1 MPKTGENAKYYIY
14 CIDNG
19 KRIGYNQCKD
29 YTFRRCS
36 VKKLSK
42 DIVAIIFTAIA
53 YVVTFAV
60 LAAYYCSVQN
70 ESKNIKEVGLSSGTF
85 DGVKHSLSDFDVK
98 IGPRGGDSGA
108 WLKDPILDE
117 EGNELHGPSVGIIYE
132 IVINNTCDAVITD
145 WTADVYIPE
154 FMWINNGWNG
164 KLEFHQTSDDEER
177 IQLIDLR
184 EYQSVE
190 IELDYYIDH
199 TGPMIP
205 LNTGDKFIYRPSKAD
220 NEYPL
225 EPVSETDEVK
235 SSAIVGFIIYVPDK
249 GLDYA
254 PVFDNV
260 VFRYHIS
267 RNVWTDPTFIT
278 LVGLDILWLV
288 LIIGLVMS
296 HIRVRKLLKQ
306 QKRDAQIIE
315 QSIKTFINFVEAK
328 DPNTKGHSERVAE
341 ITFALA
347 DEMGYSSIECNNI
360 RCIALMH
367 DCGKIAVPVSILQKP
382 AKLTDEEYEIIKR
395 HTTIGGDMLRDF
407 SSIKDMTLGAL
418 YHHERYDGNGY
429 PKGLKGEE
437 IPLIARM
444 ICVADSLDAMNSN
457 RCYRSKLTK
466 EIIIDELEKNK
477 GKQFDPDIV
486 EHILKLIK
494 QGIIKIGE

>member
-1 MPKTGENAKYYIY
+1 M
-14 CIDNG
+14 
-19 KRIGYNQCKD
+19 
-29 YTFRRCS
+29 
-36 VKKLSK
+36 KKLSK
-42 DIVAIIFTAIA
+42 DIIAIIVTAIA
-53 YVVTFAV
+53 YIVTFAV
-60 LAAYYCSVQN
+60 IAFYYYSVKN
-70 ESKNIKEVGLSSGTF
+70 ESTIMKEASLSSGSF
-85 DGVKHSLSDFDVK
+85 DGTTYSLSHFDVK

-108 WLKDPILDE
+108 WLKDPIKDE
-117 EGNELHGPSVGIIYE
+117 AGNELHGPSVGIIYE
-132 IVINNTCDAVITD
+132 IVVSNTSDAVITD
-145 WTADVYIPE
+145 WTADVYMPE
-154 FMWINNGWNG
+154 FMWINNAWNG
-164 KLEFHQTSDDEER
+164 KLEFRQNTTGTEL

-184 EYQSVE
+184 EYQSVP
-190 IELDYYIDH
+190 IELDHYIDH

-205 LNTGDKFIYRPSKAD
+205 LNEGDKFIYHPSKAD
-220 NEYPL
+220 NELPL
-225 EPVSETDEVK
+225 VPASETEEVN
-235 SSAIVGFIIYVPDK
+235 SSTIVGFIVYVPDK

-260 VFRYHIS
+260 VFNYHLS
-267 RNVWTDPTFIT
+267 RNAWADPVFLL

-341 ITFALA
+341 ISYALA
-347 DEMGYSSIECNNI
+347 DEMGFSSKECDNI

-367 DCGKIAVPVSILQKP
+367 DCGKIAIPVNILQKP

-395 HTTIGGDMLRDF
+395 HTTVGGDMLRDF
-407 SSIKDMTLGAL
+407 SSIKGMNLGAL
-418 YHHERYDGNGY
+418 YHHERYDGKGY

-457 RCYRSKLTK
+457 RCYRARLTK
-466 EIIIDELEKNK
+466 EIIIEELEKNK
-477 GKQFDPDIV
+477 GKQFDPEIV

-494 QGIIKIGE
+494 QGVIDIGE

>member
-1 MPKTGENAKYYIY
+1 M
-14 CIDNG
+14 
-19 KRIGYNQCKD
+19 
-29 YTFRRCS
+29 
-36 VKKLSK
+36 KKLSK
-42 DIVAIIFTAIA
+42 DIVAIIITAIA
-53 YVVTFAV
+53 YAVTFAIIAV
-60 LAAYYCSVQN
+60 YYCSVKN
-70 ESKNIKEVGLSSGTF
+70 ESNNMKEVALSSGIINGETY
-85 DGVKHSLSDFDVK
+85 SLPDFDVK

-108 WLKDPILDE
+108 WLKDPISDDN
-117 EGNELHGPSVGIIYE
+117 GNELHGPSVGIIYE
-132 IVINNTCDAVITD
+132 IVINNTCDAVVTD
-145 WTADVYIPE
+145 WTADVYMPE

-164 KLEFHQTSDDEER
+164 KIEFHQTSSGEELV
-177 IQLIDLR
+177 QLIDLR
-184 EYQSVE
+184 EYQSVP

-205 LNTGDKFIYRPSKAD
+205 LEKGDKFIYRPSKAD

-225 EPVSETDEVK
+225 EPVKENEEVND
-235 SSAIVGFIIYVPDK
+235 SAIVGFIVYVPDK

-260 VFRYHIS
+260 VFHYHLS
-267 RNVWTDPTFIT
+267 RNAWNDPIFIV
-278 LVGLDILWLV
+278 LVAFDIALLV

-296 HIRVRKLLKQ
+296 QIRVRNLLKQ

-341 ITFALA
+341 IAYALA
-347 DEMGYSSIECNNI
+347 DEMGYSSKECNNI

-367 DCGKIAVPVSILQKP
+367 DCGKIAIPVNILQKP
-382 AKLTDEEYEIIKR
+382 DRLTDEEYEIIKR
-395 HTTIGGDMLRDF
+395 HTTVGGDMLRDF
-407 SSIKDMTLGAL
+407 NSIKDMNMGAL
-418 YHHERYDGNGY
+418 YHHERYDGKGY

-457 RCYRSKLTK
+457 RCYRPRLNK
-466 EIIIDELEKNK
+466 EVIIDELVKNK

-486 EHILKLIK
+486 EHTLKLIK
-494 QGIIKIGE
+494 QGTIKIGE

>member
-1 MPKTGENAKYYIY
+1 M
-14 CIDNG
+14 
-19 KRIGYNQCKD
+19 
-29 YTFRRCS
+29 
-36 VKKLSK
+36 KKISK
-42 DIVAIIFTAIA
+42 DIIAIILTSVA

-60 LAAYYCSVQN
+60 IVFYYFSIKG
-70 ESKNIKEVGLSSGTF
+70 ESQTLRVAELSSGSF
-85 DGVKHSLSDFDVK
+85 DGTTYSLSDFDVK

-108 WLKDPILDE
+108 WLKDPIFDE
-117 EGNELHGPSVGIIYE
+117 DGNELHCPSVGIIYE
-132 IVINNTCDAVITD
+132 IVVSNKADAVITD
-145 WTADVYIPE
+145 WTADVYMPE

-164 KLEFHQTSDDEER
+164 KLEFHQSADGEKLV
-177 IQLIDLR
+177 QLINLR
-184 EYQSVE
+184 EYQSAP

-205 LNTGDKFIYRPSKAD
+205 LYEGDKFVYRPSKAD

-225 EPVSETDEVK
+225 YPPSETEEVN
-235 SSAIVGFIIYVPDK
+235 SSAIVGFIVYVPEK

-260 VFRYHIS
+260 VFQYHLS
-267 RNVWTDPTFIT
+267 RNAWTDPLFIAI
-278 LVGLDILWLV
+278 VGIDILWLV

-296 HIRVRKLLKQ
+296 HIRVRALLKQ
-306 QKRDAQIIE
+306 QKHDAQIID

-341 ITFALA
+341 ISFALA
-347 DEMGYSSIECNNI
+347 KEMGYSSKECDDI

-367 DCGKIAVPVSILQKP
+367 DCGKIAVPVNILQKP
-382 AKLTDEEYEIIKR
+382 DRLTDEEYEIIKH

-407 SSIKDMTLGAL
+407 SSIKDMNHGAL
-418 YHHERYDGNGY
+418 YHHERYDGKGY

-444 ICVADSLDAMNSN
+444 ICIADSLDAMNSN
-457 RCYRSKLTK
+457 RCYRPRLTR
-466 EIIIDELEKNK
+466 EIILEELEKNK

-486 EHILKLIK
+486 DHILKLIK
-494 QGIIKIGE
+494 QGEIKIGD

>member
-1 MPKTGENAKYYIY
+1 M
-14 CIDNG
+14 
-19 KRIGYNQCKD
+19 
-29 YTFRRCS
+29 
-36 VKKLSK
+36 KKLSK
-42 DIVAIIFTAIA
+42 DIVAIIITAIA
-53 YVVTFAV
+53 YAVTFAIIAV
-60 LAAYYCSVQN
+60 YYCSVKN
-70 ESKNIKEVGLSSGTF
+70 ESNNMKEVALSSGIINGETY
-85 DGVKHSLSDFDVK
+85 SLPDFDVK

-108 WLKDPILDE
+108 WLKDPISDDN
-117 EGNELHGPSVGIIYE
+117 GNELHGPSVGIIYE
-132 IVINNTCDAVITD
+132 IVINNTCDAVVTD
-145 WTADVYIPE
+145 WTADVYMPE

-164 KLEFHQTSDDEER
+164 KIEFHQTSSGEELV
-177 IQLIDLR
+177 QLIDLR
-184 EYQSVE
+184 EYQSVP

-205 LNTGDKFIYRPSKAD
+205 LEKGDKFIYRPSKAD

-225 EPVSETDEVK
+225 EPVKENEEVND
-235 SSAIVGFIIYVPDK
+235 SAIVGFIVYVPDK

-260 VFRYHIS
+260 VFHYHLS
-267 RNVWTDPTFIT
+267 RNAWNDPIFIV
-278 LVGLDILWLV
+278 LVAFDIALLV

-296 HIRVRKLLKQ
+296 QIRVRNLLKQ

-341 ITFALA
+341 IAYALA
-347 DEMGYSSIECNNI
+347 DEMGYSSKECNNI

-367 DCGKIAVPVSILQKP
+367 DCGKIAIPVNILQKP
-382 AKLTDEEYEIIKR
+382 DRLTDEEYEIIKR
-395 HTTIGGDMLRDF
+395 HTTVGGDMLRDF
-407 SSIKDMTLGAL
+407 NSIKDMNMGAL
-418 YHHERYDGNGY
+418 YHHERYDGKGY

-457 RCYRSKLTK
+457 RCYRPRLNK
-466 EIIIDELEKNK
+466 EVIINELVKNK

-486 EHILKLIK
+486 EHTLKLIK
-494 QGIIKIGE
+494 QGTIKIGE

>member
-1 MPKTGENAKYYIY
+1 M
-14 CIDNG
+14 
-19 KRIGYNQCKD
+19 
-29 YTFRRCS
+29 
-36 VKKLSK
+36 KKLSK
-42 DIVAIIFTAIA
+42 DITAIIFTAIA
-53 YVVTFAV
+53 CAVTFAV
-60 LAAYYCSVQN
+60 IAVYYFSVKN
-70 ESKNIKEVGLSSGTF
+70 ESNNIKEASLSSGSF
-85 DGVKHSLSDFDVK
+85 DGTTYSLSDFDVK

-108 WLKDPILDE
+108 WLKDPIQDE
-117 EGNELHGPSVGIIYE
+117 NGNELHGSSVGIIYE
-132 IVINNTCDAVITD
+132 IVVSNTGDAVITD
-145 WTADVYIPE
+145 WTADVYMPE

-164 KLEFHQTSDDEER
+164 KLEFYQNTTETELV
-177 IQLIDLR
+177 QLIDLR
-184 EYQSVE
+184 EYQSAP

-205 LNTGDKFIYRPSKAD
+205 LAEGDKFIYRPSKAD

-225 EPVSETDEVK
+225 EPATETEDVN
-235 SSAIVGFIIYVPDK
+235 SSAIVGFIVYVPDR

-254 PVFDNV
+254 PVFDEV
-260 VFRYHIS
+260 VFRYHLS
-267 RNVWTDPTFIT
+267 RNAWADPVFLL
-278 LVGLDILWLV
+278 LVGLDVLWLI
-288 LIIGLVMS
+288 LIVGLVMS

-341 ITFALA
+341 IAFALA
-347 DEMGYSSIECNNI
+347 EEMGFSSKECNNI

-367 DCGKIAVPVSILQKP
+367 DCGKIAIPVNILQKP
-382 AKLTDEEYEIIKR
+382 ARLTDEEYEIIKR

-407 SSIKDMTLGAL
+407 SSIKDMNLGAL
-418 YHHERYDGNGY
+418 YHHERYDGRGY

-457 RCYRSKLTK
+457 RCYRTRLTK
-466 EIIIDELEKNK
+466 EIIIEELENNK
-477 GKQFDPDIV
+477 GKQFDPEIV

-494 QGIIKIGE
+494 QGVVKIGE

>member
-1 MPKTGENAKYYIY
+1 M
-14 CIDNG
+14 
-19 KRIGYNQCKD
+19 
-29 YTFRRCS
+29 
-36 VKKLSK
+36 KKLSK
-42 DIVAIIFTAIA
+42 DMIAIIITTIL
-53 YVVTFAV
+53 YILTFAIIAV
-60 LAAYYCSVQN
+60 YYCSVKN
-70 ESKNIKEVGLSSGTF
+70 ESKNLKEVQLSSGTF
-85 DGVKHSLSDFDVK
+85 DGEKYSLSDFNVK

-117 EGNELHGPSVGIIYE
+117 SGNELHGPSVGIIYE
-132 IVINNTCDAVITD
+132 IVVNNTSDAIITD
-145 WTADVYIPE
+145 WTADVYMPE
-154 FMWINNGWNG
+154 FMWLNNGWNG
-164 KLEFHQTSDDEER
+164 KLEFYQTTTGKELV
-177 IQLIDLR
+177 QLIDLR

-205 LNTGDKFIYRPSKAD
+205 LDTGDRFTYRPSKAD

-225 EPVSETDEVK
+225 EPVIEGEEVND
-235 SSAIVGFIIYVPDK
+235 SAIVGFIIYVPDQ

-260 VFRYHIS
+260 VFRYHLS
-267 RNVWTDPTFIT
+267 RNAWSDPIFIF

-296 HIRVRKLLKQ
+296 HIRVRKLVKQ
-306 QKRDAQIIE
+306 REHDAKIIE

-328 DPNTKGHSERVAE
+328 DPNTKGHSERVSE
-341 ITFALA
+341 ISFALA
-347 DEMGYSSIECNNI
+347 NEMGYSSKDCNDI

-367 DCGKIAVPVSILQKP
+367 DCGKIAIPVNILQKP

-395 HTTIGGDMLRDF
+395 HTTVGGDMLRDF
-407 SSIKDMTLGAL
+407 SSIKDMNLGAL
-418 YHHERYDGNGY
+418 YHHERYDGKGY

-457 RCYRSKLTK
+457 RCYRPKLTK
-466 EIIIDELEKNK
+466 EVIIEELEKNK
-477 GKQFDPDIV
+477 GKQFDPEIV
-486 EHILKLIK
+486 DHILKLIK
-494 QGIIKIGE
+494 QGVIKIGE